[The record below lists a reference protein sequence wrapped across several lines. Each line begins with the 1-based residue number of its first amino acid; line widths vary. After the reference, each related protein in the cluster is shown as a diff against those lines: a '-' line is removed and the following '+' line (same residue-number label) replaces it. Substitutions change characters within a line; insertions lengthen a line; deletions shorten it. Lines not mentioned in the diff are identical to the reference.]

1 MENVNFTAPAGS
13 SSRLEVPMIPTG
25 MHLCTLH
32 GIADLGTQD
41 GGNFGPKH
49 KVNLAFEFPSQM
61 RTFYEGDPQ
70 KPSCV
75 FVFESFSMAP
85 KANLRTR
92 FVQPM
97 ISRQLS
103 DTEADNFN
111 FTSLLGKSFIATITH
126 SSDGK
131 WANISSLVPLDASN
145 MQFAGLT
152 SPEVA
157 GINPK
162 YFFHSS
168 HGYESE
174 NFKALP
180 KFIRDK
186 IKSSHEGVAHANAG
200 GKFLE
205 PAAGEYSNA
214 PSVGQIELLPNATH
228 TLEQYRAQ
236 NWTDDMLI
244 SQGLARM
251 AGPVAPPTTPSA
263 PVAPAAAPVAPV
275 APPVAAAPVAPPVS
289 APPAAPVAAPP
300 VAAPLNVFLMPDGR
314 KCVMNDPNANIQAWI
329 LEKWTPEALVSSGH
343 ASFQ

>member
-1 MENVNFTAPAGS
+1 MENVNFTAPTGAS
-13 SSRLEVPMIPTG
+13 SKLEVPMIPTG
-25 MHLCTLH
+25 MHLCTLY

-41 GGNFGPKH
+41 GGNYGPKH
-49 KVNLAFEFPSQM
+49 KVNLAFEFPTQM

-111 FTSLLGKSFIATITH
+111 FSSLLGKSFIATITH
-126 SSDGK
+126 SVDGK

-152 SPEVA
+152 SPEVP
-157 GINPK
+157 GLNDK

-168 HGYESE
+168 HGYESD

-186 IKSSHEGVAHANAG
+186 IKSSHEGVMHQNAG
-200 GKFLE
+200 GKFVE
-205 PAAGEYSNA
+205 PVAGDYANNNSSSA
-214 PSVGQIELLPNATH
+214 PQIEMLPSATH
-228 TLEQYRAQ
+228 TLEQFRAQ
-236 NWTDDMLI
+236 NWTDEMLI
-244 SQGLARM
+244 SQGYAKI
-251 AGPVAPPTTPSA
+251 AGPVAPPTM
-263 PVAPAAAPVAPV
+263 PAAAPVAAPLPAAAPIAPPVAAPPAAALPV
-275 APPVAAAPVAPPVS
+275 APPVAQA
-289 APPAAPVAAPP
+289 
-300 VAAPLNVFLMPDGR
+300 LNVHLMPDGR

-329 LEKWTPEALVSSGH
+329 LEKWTAEALVSSGH